1 MSDLRAARA
10 GARDYPYPPY
20 LLHHVWHEME
30 AGAKRK
36 RAVFS
41 VRAAEMMVPTAFSLT
56 AKDTLERPAK
66 QRGAEPPPLNTHCFI
81 QILTDP
87 TLCCGSG
94 VAGDEAAE
102 DDADLQFLE
111 TVSDAVQKAVEERT
125 ERRQK
130 QRKEE
135 EEEEKRE
142 KEREERAGGGW
153 KPKSK

>member
-1 MSDLRAARA
+1 M
-10 GARDYPYPPY
+10 
-20 LLHHVWHEME
+20 
-30 AGAKRK
+30 
-36 RAVFS
+36 
-41 VRAAEMMVPTAFSLT
+41 
-56 AKDTLERPAK
+56 
-66 QRGAEPPPLNTHCFI
+66 
-81 QILTDP
+81 
-87 TLCCGSG
+87 
-94 VAGDEAAE
+94 AGDEAAE

-153 KPKSK
+153 KLSKSK